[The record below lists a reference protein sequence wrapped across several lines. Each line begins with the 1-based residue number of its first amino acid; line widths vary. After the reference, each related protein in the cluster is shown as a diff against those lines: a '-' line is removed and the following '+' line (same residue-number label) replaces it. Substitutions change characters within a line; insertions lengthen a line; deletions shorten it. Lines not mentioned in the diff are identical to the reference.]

1 MNHPAVRSCSSLIMI
16 CLALSSLALAQTR
29 QPLPT
34 VQPPGEQQPRAPGQ
48 QAARD
53 LPQLT
58 ITPAIAEVKK
68 IEFASNGS
76 ITVAHALILVP
87 KAEDTLARA
96 LQLAQATGERSFKAK
111 ANLNEVDLSVYQLES
126 FGGIGGPM
134 PRFTASVPKNWMTSF
149 ANLSLATV
157 GTYERAW
164 INPASEA
171 SLPKRAPNQVLEQA
185 PVFHGSPR
193 DLTGQQVKQIAAQQS
208 GRSAGGLFFHGDPG
222 NPQAALTF
230 DDTPHPLYEPLLLDT
245 LRRAG
250 IKATFFCIGR
260 NAKAYPYFVRDMIE
274 QGHEVGNHTYH
285 HVRLPQLSDGEVRD
299 ELEQANTTLKG
310 ISGKP
315 MRFFRPPGGDY
326 SPATLRIS
334 KALGLTTAFWT
345 DDPGDFD
352 NLGDAVLESR
362 LLRKLRPGGI
372 VLLHDNVID
381 TIQVLSAFLRVAN
394 QRGISLETLG
404 ALAKSSGA

>member
-1 MNHPAVRSCSSLIMI
+1 MKACLSLIGI
-16 CLALSSLALAQTR
+16 CLVLSSLALAQTR
-29 QPLPT
+29 QPLPM

-48 QAARD
+48 QPARD

-58 ITPAIAEVKK
+58 IIPAIAEVKK
-68 IEFASNGS
+68 IEYASNGS

-87 KAEDTLARA
+87 KAEDTLVRA
-96 LQLAQATGERSFKAK
+96 LQLAQAVVERSFKAK
-111 ANLNEVDLSVYQLES
+111 PNLNEVDLSVHQLES
-126 FGGIGGPM
+126 FAGIGGPM
-134 PRFTASVPKNWMTSF
+134 PRFTASVPKNWKTSF
-149 ANLSLATV
+149 ANLTLDTV
-157 GTYERAW
+157 DTFERDW

-171 SLPKRAPNQVLEQA
+171 SLPKRALNQVLEQA

-208 GRSAGGLFFHGDPG
+208 GHSAGGLFFHGDPG
-222 NPQAALTF
+222 NPLAALTF
-230 DDTPHPLYEPLLLDT
+230 DDAPHPLYEPLLLDT

-285 HVRLPQLSDGEVRD
+285 HARLPQLSDDEVRD
-299 ELEQANTTLKG
+299 ELEQANTTLEAMAG
-310 ISGKP
+310 EPI
-315 MRFFRPPGGDY
+315 RFFRPPGGDY

-352 NLGDAVLESR
+352 NLGDVILESR

-381 TIQVLSAFLRVAN
+381 TIQVLPAFLKAAN
-394 QRGISLETLG
+394 LRGINLETLG
-404 ALAKSSGA
+404 VLAKSSGA